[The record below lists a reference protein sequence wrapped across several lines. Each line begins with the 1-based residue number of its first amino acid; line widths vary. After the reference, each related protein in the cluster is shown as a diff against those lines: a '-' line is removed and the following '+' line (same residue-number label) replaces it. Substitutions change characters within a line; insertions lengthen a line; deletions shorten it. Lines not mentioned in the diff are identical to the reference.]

1 MARMGLSAPRVDAAT
16 RRRLA
21 FGSTLGAGSLLALA
35 LVLIAN
41 YLAFRHYQRWDWTS
55 SKLYTLSEKSES
67 ILRGLE
73 RDVSV
78 VVFMD
83 EQTEAFEPTKELLA
97 RYGAASPRVKV
108 SVVDPVR
115 NPARAQQLVEQYDV
129 QRAAV
134 VFESGGDKRVVEA
147 ADLADY
153 DYAAMQMGG
162 APEMKGFKGE
172 QLFTSAI
179 VELVEERKPSILFTT
194 GHGEP
199 SLDSSE
205 PRGFGRLQRFLGNDN
220 FSIEEWASLGK
231 NEVPAGTDLV
241 VVAGPTQPFAQPEL
255 ELLGRYV
262 RGGGRVLVMV
272 DPNLSAS
279 GRIADSG
286 LAGWLG
292 GFGVAAGDDVVI
304 DPTNLLPFFSAETIF
319 AGNYGDHAIVQA
331 LRQARVPV
339 VFSLAR
345 SVRPATDAP
354 AGTVT
359 TLVETSPEGW
369 GERDLDALGSV
380 EKGGDDLAGPV
391 ALGVAVDLGG
401 GSSDPEGPEEQAAEG
416 EDAAAATPARPPA
429 GRMVVYGDSDFAT
442 NGQLDQPGNATLI
455 ANTLNWMVQR
465 ETHLGIAPKEPE
477 QVRLSLAPQQ
487 RRQIFWLVVAGI
499 PAATLIAGIAI
510 NMRRRR

>member
-1 MARMGLSAPRVDAAT
+1 VDAAT
-16 RRRLA
+16 RRRLI
-21 FGSTLGAGSLLALA
+21 FGSALGAGSLLALA

-41 YLAFRHYQRWDWTS
+41 YLAFRHYQRWDWTQS
-55 SKLYTLSEKSES
+55 RLYTLSEKSES
-67 ILRGLE
+67 ILRGLD

-83 EQTEAFEPTKELLA
+83 EQTEVFEPTKELLA
-97 RYGAASPRVKV
+97 RYAAASPRVQV
-108 SVVDPVR
+108 SVIDPVR
-115 NPARAQQLVEQYDV
+115 NPARAQQLVEKYDV

-134 VFESGGDKRVVEA
+134 VFESGDDKRVVEA
-147 ADLADY
+147 ADLAEY

-179 VELVEERKPSILFTT
+179 VELVEQSKPSILFTT

-205 PRGFGRLQRFLGNDN
+205 PRGFARLQRFLGNDN
-220 FSIEEWASLGK
+220 FAIEEWASLGK
-231 NEVPAGTDLV
+231 NEVPAETDLV
-241 VVAGPTQPFAQPEL
+241 VIAGPTQPFARPEL
-255 ELLGRYV
+255 EMLGRYL
-262 RGGGRVLVMV
+262 RGGGRVLVMI
-272 DPNLSAS
+272 DPNLAPS

-286 LAGWLG
+286 LAAWLA

-319 AGNYGDHAIVQA
+319 AGNYGDHPITEA

-339 VFSLAR
+339 VFALAR
-345 SVRPATDAP
+345 SVRPAPEAP
-354 AGTVT
+354 AGTVSP
-359 TLVETSPEGW
+359 LVETSPDGW
-369 GERDLDALGSV
+369 GERDLDELGSV
-380 EKGGDDLAGPV
+380 EKGPQDLAGPV
-391 ALGVAVDLGG
+391 PLGVAVDLGG
-401 GSSDPEGPEEQAAEG
+401 KVEPAGDGEEAAANG
-416 EDAAAATPARPPA
+416 AAAAAKPPA

-477 QVRLSLAPQQ
+477 QVRLSLLPQQ
-487 RRQIFWLVVAGI
+487 RRGIFWLVVAGI

-510 NMRRRR
+510 TMRRRR

>member
-1 MARMGLSAPRVDAAT
+1 MARMRLGTPQVDAAT
-16 RRRLA
+16 RRRLV
-21 FGSTLGAGSLLALA
+21 FGSTLGAGALLALA

-67 ILRGLE
+67 ILQGLD

-78 VVFMD
+78 IVFMD
-83 EQTEAFEPTKELLA
+83 EQTEVFEPTKELLA

-147 ADLADY
+147 ADLAEY

-179 VELVEERKPSILFTT
+179 VELVEESKPSILFTT

-205 PRGFGRLQRFLGNDN
+205 PRGFARLQRFLGTDN
-220 FSIEEWASLGK
+220 FAIEEWASLGK

-272 DPNLSAS
+272 DPNLAPT

-286 LAGWLG
+286 LAAWLA
-292 GFGVAAGDDVVI
+292 GFGVLAGDDVVI

-319 AGNYGDHAIVQA
+319 AGNYGDHAIVAA
-331 LRQARVPV
+331 LREARVPV

-345 SVRPATDAP
+345 SLRAAPDAA
-354 AGTVT
+354 AGTVSA
-359 TLVETSPEGW
+359 LVETSADGW
-369 GERDLDALGSV
+369 GERDLDDLSAV
-380 EKGGDDLAGPV
+380 EKGPDDLAGPV
-391 ALGVAVDLGG
+391 PLGVAVDLGG
-401 GSSDPEGPEEQAAEG
+401 GAADEGAAEQG
-416 EDAAAATPARPPA
+416 VEGAGGAEQPARPAA

-477 QVRLSLAPQQ
+477 QVRLSLLPAQ

-510 NMRRRR
+510 NLRRRR